1 MTRDERKEFGK
12 RLRDARAL
20 RSLSMKQLAAR
31 SDVSLTSLGRYE
43 RGNIVPGLD
52 VVLALSKALDV
63 SIDYLATGE
72 SPRRQSTSTSPR
84 LERIIEAIECL
95 PAEVRESL
103 AVLFLGEHKASGNG
117 GIR

>member
-1 MTRDERKEFGK
+1 MTRAERKEFGK
-12 RLRDARAL
+12 RLRDVRL
-20 RSLSMKQLAAR
+20 DRSLSMKQLAAR

-52 VVLALSKALDV
+52 VALALSKALDI

-72 SPRRQSTSTSPR
+72 GSRRQSASQSPR
-84 LERIIEAIECL
+84 VLRIIEAIECL
-95 PAEVRESL
+95 PAEIRESL
-103 AVLFLGEHKASGNG
+103 AALFLGEQEPSGNG

>member
-1 MTRDERKEFGK
+1 MTRDERKEFGA
-12 RLRDARAL
+12 RLRDVRAL

-52 VVLALSKALDV
+52 VALALSKSLDV

-72 SPRRQSTSTSPR
+72 SPRCQSASTSPR
-84 LERIIEAIECL
+84 LERIIAAVECL
-95 PAEVRESL
+95 PREVRESL
-103 AVLFLGEHKASGNG
+103 AALFLGEMKPSGNG
-117 GIR
+117 DTR